1 MAQIHIKIKD
11 IDRIA
16 QRYNDVLKEIYKEI
30 NQTINGKREIM
41 YSDIINFLTRNQ
53 YKGEIY
59 NQIIIWCNYNIK
71 QGDYLVKI
79 F

>member
-1 MAQIHIKIKD
+1 MVQTCTKRKV
-11 IDRIA
+11 IDNIA
-16 QRYNDVLKEIYKEI
+16 QEYNNVLKEIYKKI
-30 NQTINGKREIM
+30 NQTINGRREVM

-59 NQIIIWCNYNIK
+59 NQLIIWCNYKIK
-71 QGDYLVKI
+71 QGNYLVEI